1 MDVLES
7 LTLQANTQF
16 RFTRGSG
23 QKQYAPLAQ
32 LEEQLVYTQQVGGS
46 NPSGRTK
53 NFLQPRGHLE
63 LAAGLLHSRLPSAR
77 LGSAYLAAPLLGAIM
92 EHMASS
98 KRSGWRNFLT
108 PGWVITAIL
117 VLAFTY
123 AAFSFL
129 APWQLGKNKD
139 KNAFN
144 QRLEQSL
151 QVDPVPITDVIPGDG
166 GSVGVQKEWTRVAL
180 QGQFLPDKEVLL
192 RNRPVESAHSY
203 QSLTPFRLDSGQ
215 TVLVHRGWVAVEGD
229 GAAPKLKDAPRGD
242 VKVTGFIRMSEAVPN
257 AEPTESQGYTQVT
270 GMSTEQ
276 ISEVTGEDL
285 AADYVQLDSESVD
298 RLNGMA
304 ADGAGGAGGSAGG
317 ADGAGGS
324 AGGAGANGDT
334 GSGGDGDVPDLQSLP
349 LPHLDGGT
357 NLSYGIQWIA
367 FGILAPVGL
376 GWFVYA
382 EMRERRREREESAE
396 IARLNAQVMSTDG
409 GSGGSDG
416 DDAAGSDGAG
426 SVDVSASAARAD
438 GSEST
443 VASSKSSDGEKSLN
457 RGNDPADRPRKRAD
471 LTDRYG
477 GTRSRFEERRAEK
490 RGKERF

>member
-1 MDVLES
+1 
-7 LTLQANTQF
+7 
-16 RFTRGSG
+16 
-23 QKQYAPLAQ
+23 
-32 LEEQLVYTQQVGGS
+32 
-46 NPSGRTK
+46 
-53 NFLQPRGHLE
+53 
-63 LAAGLLHSRLPSAR
+63 
-77 LGSAYLAAPLLGAIM
+77 
-92 EHMASS
+92 MASS
-98 KRSGWRNFLT
+98 KRGGWRNFLT

-151 QVDPVPITDVIPGDG
+151 QTDPAPITNVIPGDG
-166 GSVGVQKEWTRVAL
+166 ESVGVEKEWTRVAL
-180 QGQFLPDKEVLL
+180 QGHFLPDQEVLL

-229 GAAPKLKDAPRGD
+229 GAAPRLKRPPGGD
-242 VKVTGFIRMSEAVPN
+242 VKVTGFIRMSEAVPD
-257 AEPTESQGYTQVT
+257 AKPTESQGYTQVT
-270 GMSTEQ
+270 GMSTKQ
-276 ISEVTGEDL
+276 ISEVTDEDL

-304 ADGAGGAGGSAGG
+304 GDG
-317 ADGAGGS
+317 
-324 AGGAGANGDT
+324 GD
-334 GSGGDGDVPDLQSLP
+334 GSGGDGADGGADSGDAGSDAGASGGAGSGDDGDAPDLQALP

-396 IARLNAQVMSTDG
+396 VARLNAQITDG
-409 GSGGSDG
+409 AGGGGGGAGAG
-416 DDAAGSDGAG
+416 DDSAAGSAAG
-426 SVDVSASAARAD
+426 DVAGKPKPAD
-438 GSEST
+438 SKKSESRGSEKP
-443 VASSKSSDGEKSLN
+443 KS
-457 RGNDPADRPRKRAD
+457 RKRSD

-490 RGKERF
+490 RGRERF

>member
-1 MDVLES
+1 
-7 LTLQANTQF
+7 
-16 RFTRGSG
+16 
-23 QKQYAPLAQ
+23 
-32 LEEQLVYTQQVGGS
+32 
-46 NPSGRTK
+46 
-53 NFLQPRGHLE
+53 
-63 LAAGLLHSRLPSAR
+63 
-77 LGSAYLAAPLLGAIM
+77 
-92 EHMASS
+92 MASS

-151 QVDPVPITDVIPGDG
+151 QTDPAPITDVIPGDG
-166 GSVGVQKEWTRVAL
+166 ESVGVEKEWTRVAL

-203 QSLTPFRLDSGQ
+203 QALTPFRLDGGQ

-229 GAAPKLKDAPRGD
+229 GAAPRLKSAPNGE
-242 VKVTGFIRMSEAVPN
+242 VKVTGFIRMSEGVPD
-257 AEPTESQGYTQVT
+257 AEPTESQGFTQVT
-270 GMSTEQ
+270 GMSTKQ
-276 ISEVTGEDL
+276 ISEATDEDL

-304 ADGAGGAGGSAGG
+304 GGDAGGDAGSGE
-317 ADGAGGS
+317 
-324 AGGAGANGDT
+324 NGDA
-334 GSGGDGDVPDLQSLP
+334 PDLQALP

-396 IARLNAQVMSTDG
+396 VARLNAQITDG
-409 GSGGSDG
+409 AGGGDAGVDG
-416 DDAAGSDGAG
+416 AGAGDAAGSGAG
-426 SVDVSASAARAD
+426 AGAGGAEGAGGAGGGAGDVAA
-438 GSEST
+438 
-443 VASSKSSDGEKSLN
+443 KPK
-457 RGNDPADRPRKRAD
+457 PADSKKSEPSGAEKPKSRKRSD

-490 RGKERF
+490 RGRERF

>member
-1 MDVLES
+1 
-7 LTLQANTQF
+7 
-16 RFTRGSG
+16 
-23 QKQYAPLAQ
+23 
-32 LEEQLVYTQQVGGS
+32 
-46 NPSGRTK
+46 
-53 NFLQPRGHLE
+53 
-63 LAAGLLHSRLPSAR
+63 
-77 LGSAYLAAPLLGAIM
+77 M
-92 EHMASS
+92 ESS

-151 QVDPVPITDVIPGDG
+151 QTDPAPVTDVIPGDG
-166 GSVGVQKEWTRVAL
+166 ESVGVEKEWTRVAL

-203 QSLTPFRLDSGQ
+203 QALTPFRLDGGQ

-229 GAAPKLKDAPRGD
+229 GAAPRLKSAPDGE
-242 VKVTGFIRMSEAVPN
+242 VKVTGFIRMSEGVPD
-257 AEPTESQGYTQVT
+257 AEPTESQGFTQVT
-270 GMSTEQ
+270 GMSTKQ
-276 ISEVTGEDL
+276 ISEATDEDL

-304 ADGAGGAGGSAGG
+304 GGDAGGDAGSGE
-317 ADGAGGS
+317 
-324 AGGAGANGDT
+324 NGDA
-334 GSGGDGDVPDLQSLP
+334 PDLQALP

-396 IARLNAQVMSTDG
+396 VARLNAQIT
-409 GSGGSDG
+409 
-416 DDAAGSDGAG
+416 DGAG
-426 SVDVSASAARAD
+426 DGAGGVGAGDGGDGSAAGARS
-438 GSEST
+438 G
-443 VASSKSSDGEKSLN
+443 VAEAAGDVAAKPK
-457 RGNDPADRPRKRAD
+457 PADSKKSEPSGAEKPKSRKRSD

-490 RGKERF
+490 RGRERF

>member
-1 MDVLES
+1 
-7 LTLQANTQF
+7 
-16 RFTRGSG
+16 
-23 QKQYAPLAQ
+23 
-32 LEEQLVYTQQVGGS
+32 
-46 NPSGRTK
+46 
-53 NFLQPRGHLE
+53 
-63 LAAGLLHSRLPSAR
+63 
-77 LGSAYLAAPLLGAIM
+77 
-92 EHMASS
+92 MASS

-151 QVDPVPITDVIPGDG
+151 QTDPAPITDVIPGDG
-166 GSVGVQKEWTRVAL
+166 ESVGVEKEWTRVAL

-203 QSLTPFRLDSGQ
+203 QSLTPFRLDGGQ

-229 GAAPKLKDAPRGD
+229 GAAPRLKSAPNGE
-242 VKVTGFIRMSEAVPN
+242 VKVTGFIRMSEGVPD
-257 AEPTESQGYTQVT
+257 AEPTESQGFTQVT
-270 GMSTEQ
+270 GMSTKQ
-276 ISEVTGEDL
+276 ISEATDEDL

-304 ADGAGGAGGSAGG
+304 SSGAGGDAGSGE
-317 ADGAGGS
+317 
-324 AGGAGANGDT
+324 NGDA
-334 GSGGDGDVPDLQSLP
+334 PDLQALP

-396 IARLNAQVMSTDG
+396 VARLNAQIT
-409 GSGGSDG
+409 
-416 DDAAGSDGAG
+416 DGAG
-426 SVDVSASAARAD
+426 DGAGGVGAGDGGDGSAAGARS
-438 GSEST
+438 G
-443 VASSKSSDGEKSLN
+443 VAEAAGDVAAKPK
-457 RGNDPADRPRKRAD
+457 PADSKKSEPSGAEKPKSRKRSD

-490 RGKERF
+490 RGRERF

>member
-1 MDVLES
+1 
-7 LTLQANTQF
+7 
-16 RFTRGSG
+16 
-23 QKQYAPLAQ
+23 
-32 LEEQLVYTQQVGGS
+32 
-46 NPSGRTK
+46 
-53 NFLQPRGHLE
+53 
-63 LAAGLLHSRLPSAR
+63 
-77 LGSAYLAAPLLGAIM
+77 M

-129 APWQLGKNKD
+129 APWQLGKNQD

-151 QVDPVPITDVIPGDG
+151 QTDPAPITDVIPGDG
-166 GSVGVQKEWTRVAL
+166 ESVGVEKEWTRVAL
-180 QGQFLPDKEVLL
+180 QGQFLPGKEVLL

-203 QSLTPFRLDSGQ
+203 QALTPFRLDGGQ

-229 GAAPKLKDAPRGD
+229 GAAPRLKDAPRGE
-242 VKVTGFIRMSEAVPN
+242 VKVTGFIRMSEAVPD
-257 AEPTESQGYTQVT
+257 AKPTESQGYTQVT
-270 GMSTEQ
+270 GMSTKQ

-304 ADGAGGAGGSAGG
+304 GGGAGGDAGSG
-317 ADGAGGS
+317 E
-324 AGGAGANGDT
+324 NGDA
-334 GSGGDGDVPDLQSLP
+334 PDLQALP
-349 LPHLDGGT
+349 LLHLDGGT

-396 IARLNAQVMSTDG
+396 VARLNAQIT
-409 GSGGSDG
+409 
-416 DDAAGSDGAG
+416 DGAG
-426 SVDVSASAARAD
+426 GGAGDGGEGAGDGGDGSAAGARS
-438 GSEST
+438 G
-443 VASSKSSDGEKSLN
+443 VAEAAGDVAAKPK
-457 RGNDPADRPRKRAD
+457 PADSKKSEPSGAEKPKSRKRSD

-490 RGKERF
+490 RGRERF

>member
-1 MDVLES
+1 
-7 LTLQANTQF
+7 
-16 RFTRGSG
+16 
-23 QKQYAPLAQ
+23 
-32 LEEQLVYTQQVGGS
+32 
-46 NPSGRTK
+46 
-53 NFLQPRGHLE
+53 
-63 LAAGLLHSRLPSAR
+63 
-77 LGSAYLAAPLLGAIM
+77 
-92 EHMASS
+92 MASS

-151 QVDPVPITDVIPGDG
+151 QTDPAPITDVIPGDG
-166 GSVGVQKEWTRVAL
+166 ESVGVEKEWTRVAL

-203 QSLTPFRLDSGQ
+203 QSLTPFRLDGGQ

-229 GAAPKLKDAPRGD
+229 GAAPRLKSAPNGE
-242 VKVTGFIRMSEAVPN
+242 VKVTGFIRMSEGVPD

-270 GMSTEQ
+270 GMSTKQ
-276 ISEVTGEDL
+276 ISEATDEDL

-304 ADGAGGAGGSAGG
+304 GGGAGGDAGSG
-317 ADGAGGS
+317 E
-324 AGGAGANGDT
+324 NGDA
-334 GSGGDGDVPDLQSLP
+334 PDLQALP

-396 IARLNAQVMSTDG
+396 VARLNAQIT
-409 GSGGSDG
+409 
-416 DDAAGSDGAG
+416 DGAG
-426 SVDVSASAARAD
+426 GGAGDGGEGAGDGGDGSAAGARSGVAEAAGDVAAKPKPAD
-438 GSEST
+438 S
-443 VASSKSSDGEKSLN
+443 EKSEL
-457 RGNDPADRPRKRAD
+457 ADTEEPKSRKRSD

-490 RGKERF
+490 RGRERF

>member
-1 MDVLES
+1 
-7 LTLQANTQF
+7 
-16 RFTRGSG
+16 
-23 QKQYAPLAQ
+23 
-32 LEEQLVYTQQVGGS
+32 
-46 NPSGRTK
+46 
-53 NFLQPRGHLE
+53 
-63 LAAGLLHSRLPSAR
+63 
-77 LGSAYLAAPLLGAIM
+77 
-92 EHMASS
+92 MASS

-151 QVDPVPITDVIPGDG
+151 QTDPAPITDVIPGDG
-166 GSVGVQKEWTRVAL
+166 ESVGVEKEWTRVAL
-180 QGQFLPDKEVLL
+180 QGQFLPNKEVLL
-192 RNRPVESAHSY
+192 RNRPVESAPSY
-203 QSLTPFRLDSGQ
+203 QALTPFRLDGGQ

-229 GAAPKLKDAPRGD
+229 GAAPRLKDAPRGE
-242 VKVTGFIRMSEAVPN
+242 VKVTGFIRMSEAVPD
-257 AEPTESQGYTQVT
+257 AKPTESQGYTQVT
-270 GMSTEQ
+270 GMSTKQ

-298 RLNGMA
+298 RLNSMA
-304 ADGAGGAGGSAGG
+304 GGGAGGAGG
-317 ADGAGGS
+317 DGAGGGAADS
-324 AGGAGANGDT
+324 DAGADGGASSDTGGGEAGGA
-334 GSGGDGDVPDLQSLP
+334 PDLKALP

-396 IARLNAQVMSTDG
+396 VARLNAQIT
-409 GSGGSDG
+409 
-416 DDAAGSDGAG
+416 DGAG
-426 SVDVSASAARAD
+426 GDGADAGGEGGGAGGEGSASSAGGAGGGVGDGAASAVGARSGVAGAAGD
-438 GSEST
+438 GAAKPKSAESKKSEPSG
-443 VASSKSSDGEKSLN
+443 AEKPKS
-457 RGNDPADRPRKRAD
+457 RKRSD

-490 RGKERF
+490 RGRERF

>member
-1 MDVLES
+1 
-7 LTLQANTQF
+7 
-16 RFTRGSG
+16 
-23 QKQYAPLAQ
+23 
-32 LEEQLVYTQQVGGS
+32 
-46 NPSGRTK
+46 
-53 NFLQPRGHLE
+53 
-63 LAAGLLHSRLPSAR
+63 
-77 LGSAYLAAPLLGAIM
+77 
-92 EHMASS
+92 MASS

-151 QVDPVPITDVIPGDG
+151 QTDPAPITDVIPGDG
-166 GSVGVQKEWTRVAL
+166 ESVGVEKEWTRVAL
-180 QGQFLPDKEVLL
+180 QGQFLPNKEVLL

-203 QSLTPFRLDSGQ
+203 QALTPFRLDGGQ

-229 GAAPKLKDAPRGD
+229 GAAPRLKDAPDGE
-242 VKVTGFIRMSEAVPN
+242 VKVTGFIRMSEAVPD
-257 AEPTESQGYTQVT
+257 AKPTESQGYTQVT
-270 GMSTEQ
+270 GMSTKQ

-298 RLNGMA
+298 RLNSMA
-304 ADGAGGAGGSAGG
+304 GGGAGGAGG
-317 ADGAGGS
+317 DGAGGGAADS
-324 AGGAGANGDT
+324 DAGADGGASSDTGGGEAGGA
-334 GSGGDGDVPDLQSLP
+334 PDLKALP

-396 IARLNAQVMSTDG
+396 VARLNAQIT
-409 GSGGSDG
+409 
-416 DDAAGSDGAG
+416 DGAG
-426 SVDVSASAARAD
+426 GDGADAGGEGGGAGGEGSASSAGGAGGGVGDGAASAVGARSGVAGAAGD
-438 GSEST
+438 GAAKPKSAESKKSEPSG
-443 VASSKSSDGEKSLN
+443 AEKPKS
-457 RGNDPADRPRKRAD
+457 RKRSD

-490 RGKERF
+490 RGRERF

>member
-1 MDVLES
+1 
-7 LTLQANTQF
+7 
-16 RFTRGSG
+16 
-23 QKQYAPLAQ
+23 
-32 LEEQLVYTQQVGGS
+32 
-46 NPSGRTK
+46 
-53 NFLQPRGHLE
+53 
-63 LAAGLLHSRLPSAR
+63 
-77 LGSAYLAAPLLGAIM
+77 M

-151 QVDPVPITDVIPGDG
+151 QTDPAPITDVIPGDG
-166 GSVGVQKEWTRVAL
+166 GSVGVEKEWTRVAL

-203 QSLTPFRLDSGQ
+203 QALTPFRLDGGQ

-229 GAAPKLKDAPRGD
+229 GAAPKLKRAPGD
-242 VKVTGFIRMSEAVPN
+242 HVKVTGFIRMSEAVPD
-257 AEPTESQGYTQVT
+257 AKPTESQGYTQVT
-270 GMSTEQ
+270 GMSTKQ
-276 ISEVTGEDL
+276 ISEVTDEEL

-304 ADGAGGAGGSAGG
+304 GGDAGDGDAEANAGADGG
-317 ADGAGGS
+317 ADSGDDGDDAGV
-324 AGGAGANGDT
+324 
-334 GSGGDGDVPDLQSLP
+334 SGGTDSGEDGDAPDLQALP

-396 IARLNAQVMSTDG
+396 VARLNAQITDG
-409 GSGGSDG
+409 AGGGDAGVDG
-416 DDAAGSDGAG
+416 AGAGDAAGSGAG
-426 SVDVSASAARAD
+426 AGAGGAEGAGGAGGGAGDVAA
-438 GSEST
+438 
-443 VASSKSSDGEKSLN
+443 KPK
-457 RGNDPADRPRKRAD
+457 PADSKKSEPSGAEKPKSRKRSD

-490 RGKERF
+490 RGRERF

>member
-1 MDVLES
+1 
-7 LTLQANTQF
+7 
-16 RFTRGSG
+16 
-23 QKQYAPLAQ
+23 
-32 LEEQLVYTQQVGGS
+32 
-46 NPSGRTK
+46 
-53 NFLQPRGHLE
+53 
-63 LAAGLLHSRLPSAR
+63 
-77 LGSAYLAAPLLGAIM
+77 M

-151 QVDPVPITDVIPGDG
+151 QTDPAPITDVIPGDG
-166 GSVGVQKEWTRVAL
+166 ESVGVEKEWTRVAL

-203 QSLTPFRLDSGQ
+203 QALTPFRLDGGQ

-229 GAAPKLKDAPRGD
+229 GAAPRLKSAPDGE
-242 VKVTGFIRMSEAVPN
+242 VKVTGFIRMSEGVPD

-270 GMSTEQ
+270 GMSTKQ
-276 ISEVTGEDL
+276 ISEATDEDL

-304 ADGAGGAGGSAGG
+304 GGGAGGDAGSG
-317 ADGAGGS
+317 E
-324 AGGAGANGDT
+324 NGDA
-334 GSGGDGDVPDLQSLP
+334 PDLQALP

-396 IARLNAQVMSTDG
+396 VARLNAQIT
-409 GSGGSDG
+409 
-416 DDAAGSDGAG
+416 DGAG
-426 SVDVSASAARAD
+426 GGAGDGGEGAGDGGDGSAAGARS
-438 GSEST
+438 G
-443 VASSKSSDGEKSLN
+443 VAEAAGDVAAKPK
-457 RGNDPADRPRKRAD
+457 PADSKKSEPSGAEKPKPRKHSD

-490 RGKERF
+490 RGRERF

>member
-1 MDVLES
+1 
-7 LTLQANTQF
+7 
-16 RFTRGSG
+16 
-23 QKQYAPLAQ
+23 
-32 LEEQLVYTQQVGGS
+32 
-46 NPSGRTK
+46 
-53 NFLQPRGHLE
+53 
-63 LAAGLLHSRLPSAR
+63 
-77 LGSAYLAAPLLGAIM
+77 
-92 EHMASS
+92 MASS

-151 QVDPVPITDVIPGDG
+151 QTDPAPITDVIPGDG
-166 GSVGVQKEWTRVAL
+166 ESVGVEKEWTRVAL
-180 QGQFLPDKEVLL
+180 QGQFLPNKEVLL

-203 QSLTPFRLDSGQ
+203 QALTPFRLDGGQ

-229 GAAPKLKDAPRGD
+229 GAAPRLKDAPRGE
-242 VKVTGFIRMSEAVPN
+242 VKVTGFIRMSEAVPD
-257 AEPTESQGYTQVT
+257 AKPTESQGYTQVT
-270 GMSTEQ
+270 GMSTKQ
-276 ISEVTGEDL
+276 ISDVTGEDL

-304 ADGAGGAGGSAGG
+304 GGGAGGAGG
-317 ADGAGGS
+317 DGAGGGAADS
-324 AGGAGANGDT
+324 DAGADGGASSDTGGGEAGGA
-334 GSGGDGDVPDLQSLP
+334 PDLKALP

-396 IARLNAQVMSTDG
+396 VARLNAQIT
-409 GSGGSDG
+409 
-416 DDAAGSDGAG
+416 DGAG
-426 SVDVSASAARAD
+426 GDGADAGGEGGGAGGEGSASSAGGAGGGVGDGAASAVGARSGVAGAAGD
-438 GSEST
+438 GAAKPKSAESKKSEPSG
-443 VASSKSSDGEKSLN
+443 AEKPKS
-457 RGNDPADRPRKRAD
+457 RKRSD

-490 RGKERF
+490 RGRERF

>member
-1 MDVLES
+1 
-7 LTLQANTQF
+7 
-16 RFTRGSG
+16 
-23 QKQYAPLAQ
+23 
-32 LEEQLVYTQQVGGS
+32 
-46 NPSGRTK
+46 
-53 NFLQPRGHLE
+53 
-63 LAAGLLHSRLPSAR
+63 
-77 LGSAYLAAPLLGAIM
+77 
-92 EHMASS
+92 MASS

-151 QVDPVPITDVIPGDG
+151 QTDPAPITDVIPGDG
-166 GSVGVQKEWTRVAL
+166 ESVGVEKEWTRVAL
-180 QGQFLPDKEVLL
+180 QGRFLPNKEVLL

-203 QSLTPFRLDSGQ
+203 QALTPFRLDGGQ

-229 GAAPKLKDAPRGD
+229 GAAPRLKDAPDGE
-242 VKVTGFIRMSEAVPN
+242 VKVTGFIRMSEAVPD
-257 AEPTESQGYTQVT
+257 AKPTESQGYTQVT
-270 GMSTEQ
+270 GMSTKQ

-298 RLNGMA
+298 RLNSMA
-304 ADGAGGAGGSAGG
+304 GGGAGGAGG
-317 ADGAGGS
+317 DGAGGGAADS
-324 AGGAGANGDT
+324 DAGADGGASSDTGGGEAGGA
-334 GSGGDGDVPDLQSLP
+334 PDLKALP

-396 IARLNAQVMSTDG
+396 VARLNAQIT
-409 GSGGSDG
+409 
-416 DDAAGSDGAG
+416 DGAG
-426 SVDVSASAARAD
+426 GDGADAGGEGGGAGGEGSASSAGGAGGGVGDGAASAVGARSGVAGAAGD
-438 GSEST
+438 GAAKPKSAESKKSEPSG
-443 VASSKSSDGEKSLN
+443 AEKPKS
-457 RGNDPADRPRKRAD
+457 RKRSD

-490 RGKERF
+490 RGRERF

>member
-1 MDVLES
+1 MATS
-7 LTLQANTQF
+7 
-16 RFTRGSG
+16 
-23 QKQYAPLAQ
+23 
-32 LEEQLVYTQQVGGS
+32 
-46 NPSGRTK
+46 
-53 NFLQPRGHLE
+53 
-63 LAAGLLHSRLPSAR
+63 AAGLISFP
-77 LGSAYLAAPLLGAIM
+77 APPAPAPPIWPPPLVVAIM

-151 QVDPVPITDVIPGDG
+151 QTDPAPVTDVIPGDG
-166 GSVGVQKEWTRVAL
+166 ESVGVEKEWTRVAL

-203 QSLTPFRLDSGQ
+203 QALTPFRLDGGQ

-229 GAAPKLKDAPRGD
+229 GAAPRLKSAPDGE
-242 VKVTGFIRMSEAVPN
+242 VKVTGFIRMSEGVPD
-257 AEPTESQGYTQVT
+257 AEPTESQGFTQVT
-270 GMSTEQ
+270 GMSTKQ
-276 ISEVTGEDL
+276 ISEATDEDL

-304 ADGAGGAGGSAGG
+304 GGDAGSGE
-317 ADGAGGS
+317 
-324 AGGAGANGDT
+324 NGDA
-334 GSGGDGDVPDLQSLP
+334 PDLQALP

-396 IARLNAQVMSTDG
+396 VARLNAQIT
-409 GSGGSDG
+409 
-416 DDAAGSDGAG
+416 DGAG
-426 SVDVSASAARAD
+426 GGAGDGGEGAGDGGDGSAAGARS
-438 GSEST
+438 G
-443 VASSKSSDGEKSLN
+443 VAEAAGDAAAKPK
-457 RGNDPADRPRKRAD
+457 PADSKKSEPSGAEKPKSRKRSD

-490 RGKERF
+490 RGRERF

>member
-1 MDVLES
+1 
-7 LTLQANTQF
+7 
-16 RFTRGSG
+16 
-23 QKQYAPLAQ
+23 
-32 LEEQLVYTQQVGGS
+32 
-46 NPSGRTK
+46 
-53 NFLQPRGHLE
+53 
-63 LAAGLLHSRLPSAR
+63 
-77 LGSAYLAAPLLGAIM
+77 M

-151 QVDPVPITDVIPGDG
+151 QTDPAPITDVIPGDG
-166 GSVGVQKEWTRVAL
+166 ESVGVEKEWTRVAL
-180 QGQFLPDKEVLL
+180 QGRFLPNKEVLL

-203 QSLTPFRLDSGQ
+203 QALTPFRLDGGQ

-229 GAAPKLKDAPRGD
+229 GAAPRLKSAPDGE
-242 VKVTGFIRMSEAVPN
+242 VKVTGFIRMSEAVPD
-257 AEPTESQGYTQVT
+257 AKPTESQGYTQVT
-270 GMSTEQ
+270 GMSTKQ

-298 RLNGMA
+298 RLNSMA
-304 ADGAGGAGGSAGG
+304 GGGAGGAGG
-317 ADGAGGS
+317 DGAGGGAADS
-324 AGGAGANGDT
+324 DAGADGGASSDTGGGEAGGA
-334 GSGGDGDVPDLQSLP
+334 PDLKALP

-396 IARLNAQVMSTDG
+396 VARLNAQIT
-409 GSGGSDG
+409 
-416 DDAAGSDGAG
+416 DGAG
-426 SVDVSASAARAD
+426 GDGADAGGEGGGAGGEGSASSAGGAGGGVGDGAASAVGARSGVAGAAGD
-438 GSEST
+438 GAAKPKSAESKKSEPSG
-443 VASSKSSDGEKSLN
+443 AEKPKS
-457 RGNDPADRPRKRAD
+457 RKRSD

-490 RGKERF
+490 RGRERF

>member
-1 MDVLES
+1 
-7 LTLQANTQF
+7 
-16 RFTRGSG
+16 
-23 QKQYAPLAQ
+23 
-32 LEEQLVYTQQVGGS
+32 
-46 NPSGRTK
+46 
-53 NFLQPRGHLE
+53 
-63 LAAGLLHSRLPSAR
+63 
-77 LGSAYLAAPLLGAIM
+77 
-92 EHMASS
+92 MASS
-98 KRSGWRNFLT
+98 KRSGWRNLLT

-166 GSVGVQKEWTRVAL
+166 GSVGVEKEWTRVAL

-257 AEPTESQGYTQVT
+257 AEPTQSQGYTQVT
-270 GMSTEQ
+270 GMSTVQ
-276 ISEVTGEDL
+276 ISEATGEDL
-285 AADYVQLDSESVD
+285 VADYVQLDSESVD

-304 ADGAGGAGGSAGG
+304 GGGAGEGAGAGGNAGGSADGAGGAGAS
-317 ADGAGGS
+317 
-324 AGGAGANGDT
+324 
-334 GSGGDGDVPDLQSLP
+334 GDGDAPDLRALP

-396 IARLNAQVMSTDG
+396 IARLNAQVT
-409 GSGGSDG
+409 
-416 DDAAGSDGAG
+416 DGAG
-426 SVDVSASAARAD
+426 GRDGAGAGGGTAGSASSA
-438 GSEST
+438 GSGAVETAGDATAKPKST
-443 VASSKSSDGEKSLN
+443 DSEKLKPSN
-457 RGNDPADRPRKRAD
+457 TEKPKPRKRSD
-471 LTDRYG
+471 LADRYG

>member
-1 MDVLES
+1 
-7 LTLQANTQF
+7 
-16 RFTRGSG
+16 
-23 QKQYAPLAQ
+23 
-32 LEEQLVYTQQVGGS
+32 
-46 NPSGRTK
+46 
-53 NFLQPRGHLE
+53 
-63 LAAGLLHSRLPSAR
+63 
-77 LGSAYLAAPLLGAIM
+77 
-92 EHMASS
+92 MASS

-151 QVDPVPITDVIPGDG
+151 QTDPAPITDVIPGDG
-166 GSVGVQKEWTRVAL
+166 ESVGVEKEWTRVSL

-203 QSLTPFRLDSGQ
+203 QALTPFRLDGGQ

-229 GAAPKLKDAPRGD
+229 GAAPRLKPAPRGE
-242 VKVTGFIRMSEAVPN
+242 VKVTGFIRMSEAVPD
-257 AEPTESQGYTQVT
+257 AKPTESQGYTQVT
-270 GMSTEQ
+270 GMSTKQ
-276 ISEVTGEDL
+276 ISEATDEDL

-304 ADGAGGAGGSAGG
+304 GGGAGDDAGNGDAGADGNASSDTGGGEAGGA
-317 ADGAGGS
+317 
-324 AGGAGANGDT
+324 
-334 GSGGDGDVPDLQSLP
+334 PDLQALP

-396 IARLNAQVMSTDG
+396 VARLNAQITDG
-409 GSGGSDG
+409 AGDG
-416 DDAAGSDGAG
+416 DAGAGAACDGGEGAGAGGDSAGGDAAGPASASSADTAHGEEAAG
-426 SVDVSASAARAD
+426 SAAANPKPAD
-438 GSEST
+438 SE
-443 VASSKSSDGEKSLN
+443 KSEPTGAEKPKPTGAEKSLN
-457 RGNDPADRPRKRAD
+457 RGNGTPAEKKKPRKRSD

-490 RGKERF
+490 RGRERF

>member
-1 MDVLES
+1 
-7 LTLQANTQF
+7 
-16 RFTRGSG
+16 
-23 QKQYAPLAQ
+23 
-32 LEEQLVYTQQVGGS
+32 
-46 NPSGRTK
+46 
-53 NFLQPRGHLE
+53 
-63 LAAGLLHSRLPSAR
+63 
-77 LGSAYLAAPLLGAIM
+77 
-92 EHMASS
+92 MASS

-151 QVDPVPITDVIPGDG
+151 QTDPAPITDVIPGDG
-166 GSVGVQKEWTRVAL
+166 ESVGVEKEWTRVAL

-203 QSLTPFRLDSGQ
+203 QSLTPFRLDGGQ

-229 GAAPKLKDAPRGD
+229 GAAPRLKSAPNGE
-242 VKVTGFIRMSEAVPN
+242 VKVTGFIRMSEGVPD
-257 AEPTESQGYTQVT
+257 AEPTESQGFTQVT
-270 GMSTEQ
+270 GMSTKQ
-276 ISEVTGEDL
+276 ISEATDEDL

-304 ADGAGGAGGSAGG
+304 GGDAGGDAGSGE
-317 ADGAGGS
+317 
-324 AGGAGANGDT
+324 NGDA
-334 GSGGDGDVPDLQSLP
+334 PDLQALP

-396 IARLNAQVMSTDG
+396 VARLNAQIT
-409 GSGGSDG
+409 
-416 DDAAGSDGAG
+416 DGAG
-426 SVDVSASAARAD
+426 GGAGDGGEGAGDGGDGSAAGARS
-438 GSEST
+438 G
-443 VASSKSSDGEKSLN
+443 VAEAAGDVAAKPK
-457 RGNDPADRPRKRAD
+457 PADSKKSEPSGAEKPKSRKRSD

-490 RGKERF
+490 RGRERF

>member
-1 MDVLES
+1 
-7 LTLQANTQF
+7 
-16 RFTRGSG
+16 
-23 QKQYAPLAQ
+23 
-32 LEEQLVYTQQVGGS
+32 
-46 NPSGRTK
+46 
-53 NFLQPRGHLE
+53 
-63 LAAGLLHSRLPSAR
+63 
-77 LGSAYLAAPLLGAIM
+77 M

-151 QVDPVPITDVIPGDG
+151 QTDPAPITDVIPGDG
-166 GSVGVQKEWTRVAL
+166 ESVGVEKEWTRVAL

-203 QSLTPFRLDSGQ
+203 QALTPFRLDGGQ

-229 GAAPKLKDAPRGD
+229 GAAPRLKDAPRGE
-242 VKVTGFIRMSEAVPN
+242 VKVTGFIRMSEAVPD
-257 AEPTESQGYTQVT
+257 AKPTESQGYTQVT
-270 GMSTEQ
+270 GMSTKQ

-298 RLNGMA
+298 RLNSLAGG
-304 ADGAGGAGGSAGG
+304 GAGGA
-317 ADGAGGS
+317 
-324 AGGAGANGDT
+324 
-334 GSGGDGDVPDLQSLP
+334 PDLQALP

-382 EMRERRREREESAE
+382 EMRERRREREENAE
-396 IARLNAQVMSTDG
+396 VARLNAQITDG
-409 GSGGSDG
+409 SGAAEAAG
-416 DDAAGSDGAG
+416 DAAAKPKPADSKK
-426 SVDVSASAARAD
+426 SEPSSAAESKQAD
-438 GSEST
+438 
-443 VASSKSSDGEKSLN
+443 SDRLLN
-457 RGNDPADRPRKRAD
+457 RGNGTPAEKPKPRKRSD

-490 RGKERF
+490 RGRERF

>member
-1 MDVLES
+1 
-7 LTLQANTQF
+7 
-16 RFTRGSG
+16 
-23 QKQYAPLAQ
+23 
-32 LEEQLVYTQQVGGS
+32 
-46 NPSGRTK
+46 
-53 NFLQPRGHLE
+53 
-63 LAAGLLHSRLPSAR
+63 
-77 LGSAYLAAPLLGAIM
+77 
-92 EHMASS
+92 MASS

-151 QVDPVPITDVIPGDG
+151 QTDPAPITDVIPGDG
-166 GSVGVQKEWTRVAL
+166 GSVGVEKEWTRVAL

-203 QSLTPFRLDSGQ
+203 QALTPFRLDGGQ

-229 GAAPKLKDAPRGD
+229 GAAPKLKRAPGD
-242 VKVTGFIRMSEAVPN
+242 HVKVTGFIRMSEAVPD
-257 AEPTESQGYTQVT
+257 AKPTESQGYTQVT
-270 GMSTEQ
+270 GMSTKQ
-276 ISEVTGEDL
+276 ISEVTDEDL

-304 ADGAGGAGGSAGG
+304 GDGADGDGSGEAGGA
-317 ADGAGGS
+317 
-324 AGGAGANGDT
+324 
-334 GSGGDGDVPDLQSLP
+334 PDLQALP
-349 LPHLDGGT
+349 LPRLDGGT

-396 IARLNAQVMSTDG
+396 VARLNAQITDG
-409 GSGGSDG
+409 AGGGDAGAGGS
-416 DDAAGSDGAG
+416 AAGSAAG
-426 SVDVSASAARAD
+426 EVAA
-438 GSEST
+438 
-443 VASSKSSDGEKSLN
+443 KPK
-457 RGNDPADRPRKRAD
+457 PADSKKSEPSGAEKPKSRKRSD

-490 RGKERF
+490 RGRERF

>member
-1 MDVLES
+1 
-7 LTLQANTQF
+7 
-16 RFTRGSG
+16 
-23 QKQYAPLAQ
+23 
-32 LEEQLVYTQQVGGS
+32 
-46 NPSGRTK
+46 
-53 NFLQPRGHLE
+53 
-63 LAAGLLHSRLPSAR
+63 
-77 LGSAYLAAPLLGAIM
+77 
-92 EHMASS
+92 MASS

-151 QVDPVPITDVIPGDG
+151 QTDPAPVTDVIPGDG
-166 GSVGVQKEWTRVAL
+166 ESVGVEKEWTRVAL

-203 QSLTPFRLDSGQ
+203 QALTPFRLDGGQ

-229 GAAPKLKDAPRGD
+229 GAAPRLKSAPDGE
-242 VKVTGFIRMSEAVPN
+242 VKVTGFIRMSEGVPD
-257 AEPTESQGYTQVT
+257 AEPTESQGFTQVT
-270 GMSTEQ
+270 GMSTKQ
-276 ISEVTGEDL
+276 ISEATDEDL

-304 ADGAGGAGGSAGG
+304 GGDAGGDAGSGE
-317 ADGAGGS
+317 
-324 AGGAGANGDT
+324 NGDA
-334 GSGGDGDVPDLQSLP
+334 PDLQALP

-396 IARLNAQVMSTDG
+396 VARLNAQIT
-409 GSGGSDG
+409 
-416 DDAAGSDGAG
+416 DGAG
-426 SVDVSASAARAD
+426 GGAGDGGEGAGDGGDGSAAGARS
-438 GSEST
+438 G
-443 VASSKSSDGEKSLN
+443 VAEAAGDAAAKPK
-457 RGNDPADRPRKRAD
+457 PADSKKSEPSGAEKPKSRKRSD

-490 RGKERF
+490 RGRERF

>member
-1 MDVLES
+1 
-7 LTLQANTQF
+7 
-16 RFTRGSG
+16 
-23 QKQYAPLAQ
+23 
-32 LEEQLVYTQQVGGS
+32 
-46 NPSGRTK
+46 
-53 NFLQPRGHLE
+53 
-63 LAAGLLHSRLPSAR
+63 
-77 LGSAYLAAPLLGAIM
+77 
-92 EHMASS
+92 MASS

-151 QVDPVPITDVIPGDG
+151 QTAPAPITDVIPSDG
-166 GSVGVQKEWTRVAL
+166 ESVGVEKEWTRVSL
-180 QGQFLPDKEVLL
+180 QGQFLPNKEVLL

-203 QSLTPFRLDSGQ
+203 QALTPFRLDGGQ

-276 ISEVTGEDL
+276 ISEATGEDL
-285 AADYVQLDSESVD
+285 VADYVQLDSESVD

-304 ADGAGGAGGSAGG
+304 ADGAGGADGSGDTGGAGASGDTGGAGGAGGSAGG

-324 AGGAGANGDT
+324 AGGAGAGGSAGGAGGNGDT
-334 GSGGDGDVPDLQSLP
+334 GSGGDGDAPDLQSLP

-396 IARLNAQVMSTDG
+396 IARLNAQVTSTDG

-416 DDAAGSDGAG
+416 DDAAGSDVAG

-438 GSEST
+438 SPEST
-443 VASSKSSDGEKSLN
+443 VASSGSSDGEKSLS
-457 RGNDPADRPRKRAD
+457 RGNAPADRPRKRAD

-490 RGKERF
+490 RGRERF

>member
-1 MDVLES
+1 
-7 LTLQANTQF
+7 
-16 RFTRGSG
+16 
-23 QKQYAPLAQ
+23 
-32 LEEQLVYTQQVGGS
+32 
-46 NPSGRTK
+46 
-53 NFLQPRGHLE
+53 
-63 LAAGLLHSRLPSAR
+63 
-77 LGSAYLAAPLLGAIM
+77 
-92 EHMASS
+92 MASS

-151 QVDPVPITDVIPGDG
+151 QTDPAPITDVIPGDG
-166 GSVGVQKEWTRVAL
+166 ESVGVEKEWTRVAL

-203 QSLTPFRLDSGQ
+203 QALTPFRLDGGQ

-229 GAAPKLKDAPRGD
+229 GAAPRLKSAPNGE
-242 VKVTGFIRMSEAVPN
+242 VKVTGFIRMSEGVPD
-257 AEPTESQGYTQVT
+257 AEPTESQGFTQVT
-270 GMSTEQ
+270 GMSTKQ
-276 ISEVTGEDL
+276 ISEATDEDL

-304 ADGAGGAGGSAGG
+304 GGDAGGDAGSGE
-317 ADGAGGS
+317 
-324 AGGAGANGDT
+324 NGDA
-334 GSGGDGDVPDLQSLP
+334 PDLQALP

-396 IARLNAQVMSTDG
+396 VARLNAQITDG
-409 GSGGSDG
+409 AGGGDAGVDG
-416 DDAAGSDGAG
+416 AGAGDAAGSGAG
-426 SVDVSASAARAD
+426 AGAGGAEGAGGAGGGAGDVAA
-438 GSEST
+438 
-443 VASSKSSDGEKSLN
+443 KPK
-457 RGNDPADRPRKRAD
+457 PADSKKSEPSGAEKPKSRKRSD

-477 GTRSRFEERRAEK
+477 GTRSRFEGRRAEK
-490 RGKERF
+490 RGRERF

>member
-1 MDVLES
+1 
-7 LTLQANTQF
+7 
-16 RFTRGSG
+16 
-23 QKQYAPLAQ
+23 
-32 LEEQLVYTQQVGGS
+32 
-46 NPSGRTK
+46 
-53 NFLQPRGHLE
+53 
-63 LAAGLLHSRLPSAR
+63 
-77 LGSAYLAAPLLGAIM
+77 
-92 EHMASS
+92 MASS

-151 QVDPVPITDVIPGDG
+151 QTDPAPITDVIPGDG
-166 GSVGVQKEWTRVAL
+166 ESVGVEKEWTRVAL
-180 QGQFLPDKEVLL
+180 QGQFLPNKEVLL

-203 QSLTPFRLDSGQ
+203 QALTPFRLDGGQ

-229 GAAPKLKDAPRGD
+229 GAAPRLKDAPDGE
-242 VKVTGFIRMSEAVPN
+242 VKVTGFIRMSEGVPD
-257 AEPTESQGYTQVT
+257 AKPTESQGYTQVT
-270 GMSTEQ
+270 GMSTKQ

-304 ADGAGGAGGSAGG
+304 GGDADGDGSGEDGGA
-317 ADGAGGS
+317 
-324 AGGAGANGDT
+324 
-334 GSGGDGDVPDLQSLP
+334 PDLQALP

-396 IARLNAQVMSTDG
+396 VARLNAQITDG
-409 GSGGSDG
+409 AGGGDAGVDG
-416 DDAAGSDGAG
+416 AGAGDAAGSGAG
-426 SVDVSASAARAD
+426 AGAGGAEGAGGAGGGAGDVAAKPKTAD
-438 GSEST
+438 SQKSEPSGT
-443 VASSKSSDGEKSLN
+443 EKPKS
-457 RGNDPADRPRKRAD
+457 RKRSD

-490 RGKERF
+490 RGRERF

>member
-1 MDVLES
+1 
-7 LTLQANTQF
+7 
-16 RFTRGSG
+16 
-23 QKQYAPLAQ
+23 
-32 LEEQLVYTQQVGGS
+32 
-46 NPSGRTK
+46 
-53 NFLQPRGHLE
+53 
-63 LAAGLLHSRLPSAR
+63 
-77 LGSAYLAAPLLGAIM
+77 
-92 EHMASS
+92 MASS

-151 QVDPVPITDVIPGDG
+151 QTDPAPITDVIPGDG
-166 GSVGVQKEWTRVAL
+166 ESVGVEKEWTRVSL

-203 QSLTPFRLDSGQ
+203 QALTPFRLDGGQ

-229 GAAPKLKDAPRGD
+229 GAAPRLKPAPRGE
-242 VKVTGFIRMSEAVPN
+242 VKVTGFIRMSEAVPD
-257 AEPTESQGYTQVT
+257 AKPTESQGYTQVT
-270 GMSTEQ
+270 GMSTKQ
-276 ISEVTGEDL
+276 ISEATGEDL

-304 ADGAGGAGGSAGG
+304 GGGAEGGGAGGSGAEDGGDAGAGEG
-317 ADGAGGS
+317 AGSDGAGAS
-324 AGGAGANGDT
+324 GDT
-334 GSGGDGDVPDLQSLP
+334 GNGDDGDAPDLQALP

-396 IARLNAQVMSTDG
+396 VARLNAQV
-409 GSGGSDG
+409 SGGAGGDG
-416 DDAAGSDGAG
+416 AGAGTAGDGAGSDGVGASTG
-426 SVDVSASAARAD
+426 DGAEAAAAADAKSQRSDAKSSLIRDESAS
-438 GSEST
+438 
-443 VASSKSSDGEKSLN
+443 GEKSQ
-457 RGNDPADRPRKRAD
+457 K
-471 LTDRYG
+471 
-477 GTRSRFEERRAEK
+477 
-490 RGKERF
+490 

>member
-1 MDVLES
+1 
-7 LTLQANTQF
+7 
-16 RFTRGSG
+16 
-23 QKQYAPLAQ
+23 
-32 LEEQLVYTQQVGGS
+32 
-46 NPSGRTK
+46 
-53 NFLQPRGHLE
+53 
-63 LAAGLLHSRLPSAR
+63 
-77 LGSAYLAAPLLGAIM
+77 
-92 EHMASS
+92 MASS

-129 APWQLGKNKD
+129 APWQLGKNQD

-151 QVDPVPITDVIPGDG
+151 QTDPAPITDVIPGDG
-166 GSVGVQKEWTRVAL
+166 ESVGVEKEWTRVAL

-192 RNRPVESAHSY
+192 RNRPVESAHSF
-203 QSLTPFRLDSGQ
+203 QALTPFRLDGGQ

-229 GAAPKLKDAPRGD
+229 GAAPRLKSAPDGE
-242 VKVTGFIRMSEAVPN
+242 VKVTGFIRMSEAVPD
-257 AEPTESQGYTQVT
+257 AAPTESQGYTQVT
-270 GMSTEQ
+270 GMSTKQ
-276 ISEVTGEDL
+276 ISETTDEDL

-304 ADGAGGAGGSAGG
+304 
-317 ADGAGGS
+317 
-324 AGGAGANGDT
+324 
-334 GSGGDGDVPDLQSLP
+334 GGDADDAPDLRALP

-396 IARLNAQVMSTDG
+396 VARLNAQITDG
-409 GSGGSDG
+409 AGDGAGGVSSAGGAGGAGGFGSASSAGG
-416 DDAAGSDGAG
+416 DAAGSA
-426 SVDVSASAARAD
+426 SASSAYTAHGDAAEGDAEK
-438 GSEST
+438 SESGDT
-443 VASSKSSDGEKSLN
+443 EKPKPADTEKPLN
-457 RGNDPADRPRKRAD
+457 RGNGTPTEKQKPRKRSD

-490 RGKERF
+490 RGRERF

>member
-1 MDVLES
+1 
-7 LTLQANTQF
+7 
-16 RFTRGSG
+16 
-23 QKQYAPLAQ
+23 
-32 LEEQLVYTQQVGGS
+32 
-46 NPSGRTK
+46 
-53 NFLQPRGHLE
+53 
-63 LAAGLLHSRLPSAR
+63 
-77 LGSAYLAAPLLGAIM
+77 M

-151 QVDPVPITDVIPGDG
+151 QTDPAPITDVIPGDG
-166 GSVGVQKEWTRVAL
+166 GSVGVEKEWTRVAL

-203 QSLTPFRLDSGQ
+203 QALTPFRLDGGQ

-229 GAAPKLKDAPRGD
+229 GAAPKLKRAPGD
-242 VKVTGFIRMSEAVPN
+242 YVKVTGFIRMSEAVPD
-257 AEPTESQGYTQVT
+257 AKPTESQGYTQVT
-270 GMSTEQ
+270 GMSTKQ
-276 ISEVTGEDL
+276 ISEVTDEEL

-304 ADGAGGAGGSAGG
+304 GGG
-317 ADGAGGS
+317 ADG
-324 AGGAGANGDT
+324 D
-334 GSGGDGDVPDLQSLP
+334 GSGDAGSDAGVSGGTDSGDDGDDAGVSGGTDSGEDGDAPDLQALP

-396 IARLNAQVMSTDG
+396 VARLNAQITDG
-409 GSGGSDG
+409 AGGVG
-416 DDAAGSDGAG
+416 DGAG
-426 SVDVSASAARAD
+426 SAVGARSGAAEAAGD
-438 GSEST
+438 GAAKPKPAESKKSEPSD
-443 VASSKSSDGEKSLN
+443 AEKPKS
-457 RGNDPADRPRKRAD
+457 RKRSD

-490 RGKERF
+490 RGRERF

>member
-1 MDVLES
+1 
-7 LTLQANTQF
+7 
-16 RFTRGSG
+16 
-23 QKQYAPLAQ
+23 
-32 LEEQLVYTQQVGGS
+32 
-46 NPSGRTK
+46 
-53 NFLQPRGHLE
+53 
-63 LAAGLLHSRLPSAR
+63 
-77 LGSAYLAAPLLGAIM
+77 
-92 EHMASS
+92 MASL

-151 QVDPVPITDVIPGDG
+151 QTDPAPITDVIPGDG
-166 GSVGVQKEWTRVAL
+166 ESVGVEKEWTRVAL
-180 QGQFLPDKEVLL
+180 QGRFLPNKEVLL

-203 QSLTPFRLDSGQ
+203 QALTPFRLDGGQ

-229 GAAPKLKDAPRGD
+229 GAAPRLKDAPRGE
-242 VKVTGFIRMSEAVPN
+242 VKVTGFIRMSEAVPD
-257 AEPTESQGYTQVT
+257 AAPTESQGYTQVT
-270 GMSTEQ
+270 GMSTKQ

-285 AADYVQLDSESVD
+285 VADYVQLDSESVD
-298 RLNGMA
+298 RLNSMA
-304 ADGAGGAGGSAGG
+304 GGGAGGAGG
-317 ADGAGGS
+317 DGAGGGAADS
-324 AGGAGANGDT
+324 DAGADGGASSDTGGGEAGGA
-334 GSGGDGDVPDLQSLP
+334 PDLKALP

-396 IARLNAQVMSTDG
+396 VARLNAQIT
-409 GSGGSDG
+409 
-416 DDAAGSDGAG
+416 DGAG
-426 SVDVSASAARAD
+426 GDGADAGGEGGGAGGEGSASSAGGAGGGVGDGAASAVGARSGVAGAAGDGAAKPKSAESKKSEPSGAD
-438 GSEST
+438 KP
-443 VASSKSSDGEKSLN
+443 KS
-457 RGNDPADRPRKRAD
+457 RKRSD

-490 RGKERF
+490 RGRERF

>member
-1 MDVLES
+1 
-7 LTLQANTQF
+7 
-16 RFTRGSG
+16 
-23 QKQYAPLAQ
+23 
-32 LEEQLVYTQQVGGS
+32 
-46 NPSGRTK
+46 
-53 NFLQPRGHLE
+53 
-63 LAAGLLHSRLPSAR
+63 
-77 LGSAYLAAPLLGAIM
+77 
-92 EHMASS
+92 MASS

-151 QVDPVPITDVIPGDG
+151 QTDPAPITDVIPGDG
-166 GSVGVQKEWTRVAL
+166 GSVGVEKEWTRVAL

-203 QSLTPFRLDSGQ
+203 QALTPFRLDGGQ

-229 GAAPKLKDAPRGD
+229 GAAPKLKRAPGD
-242 VKVTGFIRMSEAVPN
+242 YVKVTGFIRMSEAVPD
-257 AEPTESQGYTQVT
+257 AKPTESQGYTQVT
-270 GMSTEQ
+270 GMSTKQ
-276 ISEVTGEDL
+276 ISEVTDEEL

-304 ADGAGGAGGSAGG
+304 GGDAGDGDAEANAGADGG
-317 ADGAGGS
+317 ADSGDDGDDAGV
-324 AGGAGANGDT
+324 
-334 GSGGDGDVPDLQSLP
+334 SGGTDSGEDGDAPDLQALP

-396 IARLNAQVMSTDG
+396 VARLNAQITDG
-409 GSGGSDG
+409 AGGGDAGVDG
-416 DDAAGSDGAG
+416 AGAGDAAGSGAG
-426 SVDVSASAARAD
+426 AGAGGAEGAGGAGGGAGEVAA
-438 GSEST
+438 
-443 VASSKSSDGEKSLN
+443 KPK
-457 RGNDPADRPRKRAD
+457 PADSKKSEPSGAEKPKSRKRSD

-490 RGKERF
+490 RGRERF

>member
-1 MDVLES
+1 
-7 LTLQANTQF
+7 
-16 RFTRGSG
+16 
-23 QKQYAPLAQ
+23 
-32 LEEQLVYTQQVGGS
+32 
-46 NPSGRTK
+46 
-53 NFLQPRGHLE
+53 
-63 LAAGLLHSRLPSAR
+63 
-77 LGSAYLAAPLLGAIM
+77 
-92 EHMASS
+92 MASS

-129 APWQLGKNKD
+129 APWQLGKNQD

-151 QVDPVPITDVIPGDG
+151 QTDPVPITDVIPGDG
-166 GSVGVQKEWTRVAL
+166 ESVGVEKEWTRVAL

-203 QSLTPFRLDSGQ
+203 QALTPFRLDGGQ

-229 GAAPKLKDAPRGD
+229 GAAPKLKRAPGGD
-242 VKVTGFIRMSEAVPN
+242 VKVTGFIRMSEAVPD
-257 AEPTESQGYTQVT
+257 AKPTESQGYTQVT
-270 GMSTEQ
+270 GMSTKQ

-285 AADYVQLDSESVD
+285 SADYVQLDSESVD
-298 RLNGMA
+298 RLNGMT
-304 ADGAGGAGGSAGG
+304 GGGAGGDGVGGSAEDGAVGGG
-317 ADGAGGS
+317 ADGDNGSGS
-324 AGGAGANGDT
+324 AEGAG
-334 GSGGDGDVPDLQSLP
+334 SGEDGDAPDLQALP

-396 IARLNAQVMSTDG
+396 IARLNAQIT
-409 GSGGSDG
+409 
-416 DDAAGSDGAG
+416 DGAG
-426 SVDVSASAARAD
+426 AAEAAGD
-438 GSEST
+438 AAAKPKPAGSEKLKPSG
-443 VASSKSSDGEKSLN
+443 AAESKQADSDRSLN
-457 RGNDPADRPRKRAD
+457 RGNGTPAEKPKPRKRSD

-490 RGKERF
+490 RGRERF